1 VFGFAGEVEIQ
12 KKYDPSLPEV
22 WADVDQMVQVFL
34 NLIKNAC
41 EALDSEG
48 KVTIRTF
55 YDPSLRLPLPDGM
68 GRRLPLH
75 VEIIDNGP
83 GLPTA
88 LANHVFDPFVT
99 TKNNGKGLGL
109 ALVSKIVAQHRAWI
123 SVTSQAGLTNFRVSL
138 SVQKEGRS

>member
-1 VFGFAGEVEIQ
+1 
-12 KKYDPSLPEV
+12 
-22 WADVDQMVQVFL
+22 MVKVFL
-34 NLIKNAC
+34 NLVKNAC
-41 EALDSEG
+41 EALGSEG

-55 YDPSLRLPLPDGM
+55 YDPSLRLPLPDGA

-109 ALVSKIVAQHRAWI
+109 ALVSKIIAQHRAWI
-123 SVTSQAGLTNFRVSL
+123 SVASQPGHTNFRVSL
-138 SVQKEGRS
+138 SVHNESRS

>member
-1 VFGFAGEVEIQ
+1 
-12 KKYDPSLPEV
+12 
-22 WADVDQMVQVFL
+22 MVQVFL

-41 EALDSEG
+41 EALGSEG

-55 YDPSLRLPLPDGM
+55 YDPSLRLPLPDGT

-75 VEIIDNGP
+75 VEIIDNGS

-109 ALVSKIVAQHRAWI
+109 ALVSKIIAQHRAWI

-138 SVQKEGRS
+138 SVQKESGS